1 MKGAGEGGAGWVG
14 QGKVVTALAADPAG
28 SRLLAGSR
36 DYTLRMF
43 DFNGMNSTMRSF
55 RSLEPSEGYP
65 VHALS
70 WSPTGLPPG
79 PPPLNSRILSPFLSL
94 SLRFANGGVG
104 L

>member
-1 MKGAGEGGAGWVG
+1 
-14 QGKVVTALAADPAG
+14 VVTALAADPAG

-55 RSLEPSEGYP
+55 RSLEPSEGHP

-70 WSPTGLPPG
+70 WSPTGQTSG
-79 PPPLNSRILSPFLSL
+79 PFFLFSSFSFVALAYRRELNLFMGTAR
-94 SLRFANGGVG
+94 VG
-104 L
+104 AVLD